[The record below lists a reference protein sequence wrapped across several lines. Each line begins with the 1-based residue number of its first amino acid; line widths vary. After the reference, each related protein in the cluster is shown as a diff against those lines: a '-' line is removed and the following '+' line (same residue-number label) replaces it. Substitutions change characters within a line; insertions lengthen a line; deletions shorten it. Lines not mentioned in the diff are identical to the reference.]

1 MALRKIAVV
10 SSMILKIA
18 QGADL
23 RGRAARVV
31 NIKLQPLRPIKE
43 SVAGAAHR
51 FRFWAVDEQTFK
63 LPTIHELS

>member
-1 MALRKIAVV
+1 
-10 SSMILKIA
+10 MILKIA
-18 QGADL
+18 QGADV

-31 NIKLQPLRPIKE
+31 NIKLQPLRLIKE

-51 FRFWAVDEQTFK
+51 FRFWAVDEQTFRYAFREE